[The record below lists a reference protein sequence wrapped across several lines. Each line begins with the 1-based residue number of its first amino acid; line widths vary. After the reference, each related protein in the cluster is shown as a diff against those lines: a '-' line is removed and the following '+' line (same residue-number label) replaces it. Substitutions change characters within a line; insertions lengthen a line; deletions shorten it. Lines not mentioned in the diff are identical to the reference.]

1 MAILSVLI
9 CLPCASAVA
18 DNQTDFD
25 AQVSSIIKEETLAD
39 VSTDVGNFTDLN
51 ELISQ
56 SGNELILDK
65 NYKFN
70 SSADKDIDG
79 FTISKDNYVVDG
91 KGHTVDGSGQVR
103 IFIFTGSNITL
114 KNINIINANGT
125 NGPAA
130 FFNSLAM
137 IDNCSFINNSASDKG
152 GAIFINNSVS
162 NCKIDSTF
170 IYNNAKNGGALYF
183 NGQTTNVTING
194 YYENNQ
200 ASRGAGVMFLRGKSS
215 NSTFAGDFYDNHAAV
230 SGGAIFF
237 YNLVENNQFES
248 VFRYNEGTF
257 GGGIFFYKKANNN
270 RFNCDFLFNV
280 ANSCAGAIFFYNTTN
295 NNSFAGNFINNS
307 ALGLVDDKIGNGGAI
322 TFKNNSCNSVFNCDF
337 INNTARL
344 YGGAVNYRQ
353 SSQNITFNG
362 NFINNDATYGG
373 GVNFFENLENVVFN
387 GEFDGNSAEYGGAI
401 AFKNGTVANVS
412 FKNNHAVIGGAIF
425 AHGNLNIIDSKF
437 YNNSALKQG
446 GAIFVRGPV
455 SDCRI
460 NSTFVNNSAYQGGA
474 IFFNNKTDNNVIAG
488 YFEGNEAERI
498 GGAIV
503 FQAKASNNIISS
515 EFYNN
520 KANNAS
526 GGAIFFR
533 TLAEGN
539 QFASVFMG
547 NYAVYGG
554 AIFFYNKAN
563 NNLFNSNFYSN
574 VAYSAGGAIVFH
586 NTTNNNN
593 FTGRFV
599 NNSALGANS
608 SSVWNG
614 NGGAITFNDVSSNCV
629 FTCDFINNTA
639 KNGAAVNYGETP
651 YNITFNGNFINAN
664 VSDIAYGETVN
675 IYSNV
680 VDENNVPLNN
690 GTLSVIINGKTYSAD
705 VSNGTATL
713 EIPKLNAGK
722 YNVDLECQ
730 GNGLIFISSVQFQ
743 VYKQDAKISAKNK
756 AYVINYG
763 GKYSVVLRDAKG
775 KVLAGKKVSFKLN
788 GKNIGSAK
796 TTAKGVATI
805 SLTAKTLKAQKAGV
819 KKLVISFADSNY
831 NTVSKTVK
839 ITINKEKT
847 KIAAKGKVF
856 KKANKAKKYAIILK
870 NSKNKAIKKVIV
882 TLKVKGKLYK
892 AKTNS
897 KGKATFSLK
906 KLTKTGKFKAVIQFK
921 GNTLYKPTTKRVYI
935 VVKK

>member
-1 MAILSVLI
+1 MILFALI
-9 CLPCASAVA
+9 SLSCISAA
-18 DNQTDFD
+18 DNNATAEII
-25 AQVSSIIKEETLAD
+25 AQDNGINAD
-39 VSTDVGNFTDLN
+39 GTVA
-51 ELISQ
+51 Q
-56 SGNELILDK
+56 
-65 NYKFN
+65 
-70 SSADKDIDG
+70 DKDINTEEILTNGENDVISSSDVEILNAKDNGTFKDLQIKIDATGEGGTINLTNDYTYNGTDEEININKSITINGNG
-79 FTISKDNYVVDG
+79 FTINSLEN
-91 KGHTVDGSGQVR
+91 SR
-103 IFIFTGSNITL
+103 IFNIKASSNIFL
-114 KNINIINANGT
+114 NNITFVNGKSDLGGAIIFNNDISNIV
-125 NGPAA
+125 
-130 FFNSLAM
+130 
-137 IDNCSFINNSASDKG
+137 IDNCKFIRNIATVNG
-152 GAIFINNSVS
+152 GAIYINASVS
-162 NCKIDSTF
+162 NCKINSTF
-170 IYNNAKNGGALYF
+170 INNNA
-183 NGQTTNVTING
+183 
-194 YYENNQ
+194 
-200 ASRGAGVMFLRGKSS
+200 
-215 NSTFAGDFYDNHAAV
+215 
-230 SGGAIFF
+230 
-237 YNLVENNQFES
+237 
-248 VFRYNEGTF
+248 
-257 GGGIFFYKKANNN
+257 
-270 RFNCDFLFNV
+270 
-280 ANSCAGAIFFYNTTN
+280 
-295 NNSFAGNFINNS
+295 
-307 ALGLVDDKIGNGGAI
+307 
-322 TFKNNSCNSVFNCDF
+322 
-337 INNTARL
+337 
-344 YGGAVNYRQ
+344 YR
-353 SSQNITFNG
+353 
-362 NFINNDATYGG
+362 
-373 GVNFFENLENVVFN
+373 
-387 GEFDGNSAEYGGAI
+387 
-401 AFKNGTVANVS
+401 
-412 FKNNHAVIGGAIF
+412 
-425 AHGNLNIIDSKF
+425 
-437 YNNSALKQG
+437 
-446 GAIFVRGPV
+446 
-455 SDCRI
+455 
-460 NSTFVNNSAYQGGA
+460 GGA
-474 IFFNNKTDNNVIAG
+474 IFFNNETDNVIIDG

-690 GTLSVIINGKTYSAD
+690 ATLSVIINGKTYSAD

-796 TTAKGVATI
+796 TNAKGVATI
-805 SLTAKTLKAQKAGV
+805 SLTAKILKAQKAGT

-870 NSKNKAIKKVIV
+870 NSKNKAIKKVLV

-906 KLTKTGKFKAVIQFK
+906 KLTKTGKFTAAIRFK
-921 GNTLYKPTTKRVYI
+921 GNTLYKPTLKKVKIT
-935 VVKK
+935 VKK